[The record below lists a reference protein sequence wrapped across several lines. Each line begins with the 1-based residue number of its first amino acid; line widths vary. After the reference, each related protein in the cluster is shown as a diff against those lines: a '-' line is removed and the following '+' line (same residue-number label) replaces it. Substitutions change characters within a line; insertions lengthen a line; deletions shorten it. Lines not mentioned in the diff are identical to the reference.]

1 VEKLKSVTVDF
12 EHSKITYR
20 PESGPERVVSAGLLM
35 PQYFR
40 DEYARIELPENAVE
54 AALKK
59 QEAAGIPA
67 GIVRAERNIETIRS
81 NLKTVEAKR
90 VAKEMA
96 EVEVKKEI
104 NKFKLLLE

>member
-12 EHSKITYR
+12 EHDKITYR

-40 DEYARIELPENAVE
+40 DEYARTELPEGAVE
-54 AALKK
+54 SKLKK

-67 GIVRAERNIETIRS
+67 DIVRSERNIETIRS
-81 NLKTVEAKR
+81 NMKTVEAKR
-90 VAKEMA
+90 AALEKATA
-96 EVEVKKEI
+96 EVAAEI
-104 NKFKLLLE
+104 EKFSLLFA